1 MLRESIVLRTSSSQ
15 VQYTQA
21 SGKVASVTVKES
33 RPGLMAQSTSASGLR
48 TKLMDRVNSF
58 MSMGM
63 FTKVHGPTIK
73 RTVKEFILMQ
83 MAQSTKDS
91 GRMIYNTAME
101 SSHGLT
107 RADMKDSMNMVVS
120 MALAAISG
128 TTEANLLV
136 TGAKTKLADVVST
149 LGLMDDVML
158 ENGMKTTWTELEF
171 MFGTTAAF
179 TKANT
184 EMTKSMGLVSIPGK
198 MAVAMKAIGIEESS
212 MA

>member
-1 MLRESIVLRTSSSQ
+1 
-15 VQYTQA
+15 
-21 SGKVASVTVKES
+21 
-33 RPGLMAQSTSASGLR
+33 
-48 TKLMDRVNSF
+48 
-58 MSMGM
+58 
-63 FTKVHGPTIK
+63 
-73 RTVKEFILMQ
+73 MQ